1 MTVVFI
7 SIIIIFLCSEVDIPD
22 RLMPVGSRVS
32 PKLRSAGVETDPEG
46 TGGRQERRNTHGIVS
61 TAPPNM
67 KQVLYQD
74 SYDEFMQK
82 RSPVEPVSH
91 CWSAQQTLYIGCEH
105 GQLLLVDFE
114 SGIVSIAANPEII
127 VGSTDLDVQFIYLC
141 C

>member
-1 MTVVFI
+1 MTIVFI
-7 SIIIIFLCSEVDIPD
+7 SIIIFLCSEVDIPD
-22 RLMPVGSRVS
+22 RLMPVDSRVS
-32 PKLRSAGVETDPEG
+32 PKLRSAGVGTDPEG
-46 TGGRQERRNTHGIVS
+46 TGGRQERRNTHGIVL

-114 SGIVSIAANPEII
+114 SGIVSIAANPEIT
-127 VGSTDLDVQFIYLC
+127 VCSADFDVQFIHLC